1 MKQEQKNK
9 IEELNSIWK
18 CISKRFAHGPK
29 TNIKERAIKILK
41 KEEGIKIHK
50 ALYKAS
56 EEVCVGGK
64 KRYRKTEY
72 EIYSIIEECMQGRI

>member
-1 MKQEQKNK
+1 MKQEQKDK
-9 IEELNSIWK
+9 IKKLNIMWK
-18 CISKRFAHGPK
+18 CISRRFTHGPK
-29 TNIKERAIKILK
+29 TNIKEGAIKILK
-41 KEEGIKIHK
+41 KEDIEIYK

-72 EIYSIIEECMQGRI
+72 EIYSIIEECMQERI